1 MFDHDEYHRMPPRK
15 KLAVQPAVSAAA
27 SEESSSSDD
36 EAQSD
41 SSFSRQEFDRDDV
54 ADQVSVF
61 SALPTDTILSLCVGI
76 CARLQAA
83 LATLSH
89 KPAMIGH
96 GPGGHKRLIRDDL
109 RVICSARRTL
119 SAALNEL
126 LAIEAVLVQARQRGD
141 ALLRVADD

>member
-1 MFDHDEYHRMPPRK
+1 MKYHRIPPRR
-15 KLAVQPAVSAAA
+15 KLAAQPSVPAAA
-27 SEESSSSDD
+27 LQESSSSDD

-41 SSFSRQEFDRDDV
+41 SSFSRNEFDRDDV

-61 SALPTDTILSLCVGI
+61 NDLPTDTLLSLSVGI

-83 LATLSH
+83 LAPLTH

-109 RVICSARRTL
+109 RVICSARRSL
-119 SAALNEL
+119 SVALNSL

>member
-1 MFDHDEYHRMPPRK
+1 MPPRK
-15 KLAVQPAVSAAA
+15 KLAAQPPVPAAA
-27 SEESSSSDD
+27 VQESSSSDD
-36 EAQSD
+36 EAHSD
-41 SSFSRQEFDRDDV
+41 SSFSRQEFDRDEV
-54 ADQVSVF
+54 ADHVSVF
-61 SALPTDTILSLCVGI
+61 SDLPTATLLSLSVGI
-76 CARLQAA
+76 CARLQTA
-83 LATLSH
+83 LAPLTH
-89 KPAMIGH
+89 KPTMIGH

>member
-1 MFDHDEYHRMPPRK
+1 MPPRK

-27 SEESSSSDD
+27 SGESSSSDD
-36 EAQSD
+36 EAQSN

-54 ADQVSVF
+54 ADHVCVF
-61 SALPTDTILSLCVGI
+61 SALPTNTLLSLSVGI
-76 CARLQAA
+76 CARVQAA

-109 RVICSARRTL
+109 RVVCSARRTL